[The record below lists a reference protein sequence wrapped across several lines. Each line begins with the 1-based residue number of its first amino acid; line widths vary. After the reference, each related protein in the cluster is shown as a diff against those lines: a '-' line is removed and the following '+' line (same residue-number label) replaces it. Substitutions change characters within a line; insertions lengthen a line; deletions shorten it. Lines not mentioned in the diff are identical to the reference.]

1 MPVKNTLEKRVSIAQ
16 KKSREYKKDYYD
28 LLQNW
33 KSLLI
38 HSDQKSLQIEILEK
52 QLMSEN
58 EKKNT
63 R

>member
-28 LLQNW
+28 LLRNW

-52 QLMSEN
+52 QLMLEN

>member
-1 MPVKNTLEKRVSIAQ
+1 MQVKNTLEKRVSIAQ
-16 KKSREYKKDYYD
+16 KKSRGYKKDYYD

-52 QLMSEN
+52 QLMLEN